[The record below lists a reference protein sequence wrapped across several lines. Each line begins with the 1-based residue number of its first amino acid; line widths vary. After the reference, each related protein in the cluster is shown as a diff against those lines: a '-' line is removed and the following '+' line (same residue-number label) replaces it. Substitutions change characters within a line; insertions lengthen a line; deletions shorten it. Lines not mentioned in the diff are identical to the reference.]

1 MSKSVI
7 VIGAGVVGLAC
18 GKELSKKGYEV
29 FIAEEQQ
36 YIATGTS
43 ARNSG
48 VIHAGIYYPTDSLK
62 AKLCVRGKNLLYEYC
77 EKFNVPHSNT
87 KKMIVATTSEETQIL
102 FKLKDT
108 ATKNGVELEFINGPD
123 AIEKEPNLFAVSAL
137 VSPTTGIVDAAK
149 LAESFQ
155 HQAEINGASLAL
167 ETKITKITQN
177 SKILVSGTSGG
188 EEFEAE
194 FDFLINAA
202 GHGAHKLTQSYWPEA
217 TPLPKN
223 FAKGNY
229 FSIAGKAPFQTLIY
243 PVPGKESLG
252 IHYTIDT
259 DGRGQLGPNVQWV
272 TQPTYEVDKTLEAEF
287 RKAARTYWPGVE
299 DRELI
304 PGYSGIRPRVEAK
317 DFVIHSKDNIITL
330 LGIESPGL
338 TSSLAIAELVAKNF
352 DSNKINFSVN

>member
-7 VIGAGVVGLAC
+7 IIGAGVVGLAC
-18 GKELSKKGYEV
+18 GRELSSKGYEV
-29 FIAEEQQ
+29 FIAEQEQH
-36 YIATGTS
+36 IATQTS

-48 VIHAGIYYPTDSLK
+48 VIHAGIYYPPKSLK

-77 EKFNVPHSNT
+77 EKFNVPYLRT
-87 KKMIVATTSEETQIL
+87 KKMIVATTNDETQIL
-102 FKLKDT
+102 LKLKDT
-108 ATKNGVELEFINGPD
+108 AAKNGVHLDLISSHD
-123 AIEKEPNLFAVSAL
+123 AVEREPNLFAASAL
-137 VSPTTGIVDAAK
+137 VSPTTGIIDSARLAA
-149 LAESFQ
+149 SFQ
-155 HQAEINGASLAL
+155 HQAELNGASLAL
-167 ETKITKITQN
+167 ETKVTKITQN

-188 EEFEAE
+188 EGFEAE
-194 FDFLINAA
+194 FDILINAC
-202 GHGAHKLTQSYWPEA
+202 GHGAHELTQSYWPEA
-217 TPLPKN
+217 PHLPKN

-243 PVPGKESLG
+243 PVPGTESLG

-272 TQPTYEVDKTLEAEF
+272 NQPTYEVDKSLEAEF
-287 RKAARTYWPGVE
+287 RNAARTYWPGVE

-317 DFVIHSKDNIITL
+317 DFVIHSKYNIITL

-338 TSSLAIAELVAKNF
+338 TSSLAIAELVAENLK
-352 DSNKINFSVN
+352 

>member
-1 MSKSVI
+1 MRKSVI
-7 VIGAGVVGLAC
+7 IIGAGVVGLAC
-18 GKELSKKGYEV
+18 GKELSQKGYEV
-29 FIAEEQQ
+29 FIAEQEQ
-36 YIATGTS
+36 YIANQTS

-48 VIHAGIYYPTDSLK
+48 VIHAGIYYPADSLK
-62 AKLCVRGKNLLYEYC
+62 AKLCIRGKKLLYEYC
-77 EKFNVPHSNT
+77 EEFNVTHART
-87 KKMIVATTSEETQIL
+87 KKLIVATTSEEAQIL
-102 FKLKDT
+102 YKLKET
-108 ATKNGVELEFINGPD
+108 ALKNGVELKFISGAD
-123 AIEKEPNLFAVSAL
+123 AIEREPNLFAVSAL
-137 VSPTTGIVDAAK
+137 VSPTTGIVDAAG
-149 LAESFQ
+149 LATSFQ
-155 HQAEINGASLAL
+155 HQAELNGASLAL

-194 FDFLINAA
+194 FDILINAC
-202 GHGAHKLTQSYWPEA
+202 GHGAHELTQSYWPEA
-217 TPLPKN
+217 PPLPKN

-243 PVPGKESLG
+243 PVPGTESLG

-272 TQPTYEVDKTLEAEF
+272 NQPTYEVDKNLEAEF
-287 RKAARTYWPGVE
+287 RNAASTYWPGVE

-338 TSSLAIAELVAKNF
+338 TSSLAIAELVAENLE
-352 DSNKINFSVN
+352 

>member
-1 MSKSVI
+1 MNKSVI
-7 VIGAGVVGLAC
+7 VVGAGVVGLAC

-29 FIAEEQQ
+29 FIAEQEKN
-36 YIATGTS
+36 IATQTS

-77 EKFNVPHSNT
+77 EEFNVTHART
-87 KKMIVATTSEETQIL
+87 KKMIVATTSDETEIL
-102 FKLKDT
+102 YKLKET
-108 ATKNGVELEFINGPD
+108 ALKNGVELKFISGVD
-123 AIEKEPNLFAVSAL
+123 AIEREPNLFATSAL
-137 VSPTTGIVDAAK
+137 VSPKTGIVDSTGLAA
-149 LAESFQ
+149 SFQ
-155 HQAEINGASLAL
+155 HQAELNGASLAL

-177 SKILVSGTSGG
+177 SKILVTGTSGG

-202 GHGAHKLTQSYWPEA
+202 GHGANKLTQSYWPEA
-217 TPLPKN
+217 PPLPKN

-243 PVPGKESLG
+243 PVPSTESLG

-272 TQPTYEVDKTLEAEF
+272 NQPTYEVDKSLEAEF
-287 RKAARTYWPGVE
+287 RNAARTYWPGVE

-338 TSSLAIAELVAKNF
+338 TSSLAIAELVAENLK
-352 DSNKINFSVN
+352 

>member
-7 VIGAGVVGLAC
+7 IIGAGVVGLAC
-18 GKELSKKGYEV
+18 GKELSEKGHEV
-29 FIAEEQQ
+29 FIVEQEQ
-36 YIATGTS
+36 HIATQTS

-48 VIHAGIYYPTDSLK
+48 VIHAGIYYPADSLK
-62 AKLCVRGKNLLYEYC
+62 AKLCIRGKKLLYEYC
-77 EKFNVPHSNT
+77 EEFNVTHART

-102 FKLKDT
+102 LKLKDT
-108 ATKNGVELEFINGPD
+108 AAKNGVHLNLISSHD
-123 AIEKEPNLFAVSAL
+123 AVEREPNLFAASAL
-137 VSPTTGIVDAAK
+137 VSPTTGIVDSAGLAAS
-149 LAESFQ
+149 LH
-155 HQAEINGASLAL
+155 HQAELNGASLAL

-194 FDFLINAA
+194 FDILINAC
-202 GHGAHKLTQSYWPEA
+202 GHGAHELTRSYWPEA
-217 TPLPKN
+217 PPLPKN

-243 PVPGKESLG
+243 PVPGTESLG

-272 TQPTYEVDKTLEAEF
+272 NQPTYEVDKNLEAEF
-287 RKAARTYWPGVE
+287 RNAASTYWPGVE

-338 TSSLAIAELVAKNF
+338 TSSLAIAELVAENLE
-352 DSNKINFSVN
+352 

>member
-1 MSKSVI
+1 MNKSVI
-7 VIGAGVVGLAC
+7 VVGAGVVGLAC
-18 GKELSKKGYEV
+18 GKELSEKGYEV
-29 FIAEEQQ
+29 FIAEQEKN
-36 YIATGTS
+36 IATQTS

-77 EKFNVPHSNT
+77 EEFNVPHART
-87 KKMIVATTSEETQIL
+87 KKMIVATTSDETEIL
-102 FKLKDT
+102 YKLKET
-108 ATKNGVELEFINGPD
+108 ALKNGVELKFISGVD
-123 AIEKEPNLFAVSAL
+123 AIEREPNLFATSAL
-137 VSPTTGIVDAAK
+137 VSPTTGIVDSTGLAA
-149 LAESFQ
+149 SFQ
-155 HQAEINGASLAL
+155 HQAELNGASLAL

-177 SKILVSGTSGG
+177 SKLLVSGTSGG

-194 FDFLINAA
+194 FDILINAC

-217 TPLPKN
+217 PPLPKN

-243 PVPGKESLG
+243 PVPGTESLG

-272 TQPTYEVDKTLEAEF
+272 NQPTYEVDKNLEAEF
-287 RKAARTYWPGVE
+287 RNAARKYWPGV
-299 DRELI
+299 DNRELI

-338 TSSLAIAELVAKNF
+338 TSSLAIAELVAENLK
-352 DSNKINFSVN
+352 

>member
-7 VIGAGVVGLAC
+7 IIGAGVVGLAC
-18 GKELSKKGYEV
+18 GRELSSKGYEV
-29 FIAEEQQ
+29 FIAEQEQH
-36 YIATGTS
+36 IATQTS

-48 VIHAGIYYPTDSLK
+48 VIHAGIYYPAESLK
-62 AKLCVRGKNLLYEYC
+62 AKLCIRGKKLLYEYC
-77 EKFNVPHSNT
+77 EKFNVPHLRT
-87 KKMIVATTSEETQIL
+87 EKMIVATTSDETQIL
-102 FKLKDT
+102 LNLKDT
-108 ATKNGVELEFINGPD
+108 AAKNGAHLDLISSHD
-123 AIEKEPNLFAVSAL
+123 AIEREPNLFAISAL
-137 VSPTTGIVDAAK
+137 VSPTTGIIDASK
-149 LAESFQ
+149 LAASFL
-155 HQAEINGASLAL
+155 HQAEINGANLAL
-167 ETKITKITQN
+167 ETKITKISQD
-177 SKILVSGTSGG
+177 SKVFVSGISGG

-217 TPLPKN
+217 PPLPKN

-243 PVPGKESLG
+243 PVPGTESLG

-259 DGRGQLGPNVQWV
+259 HGRGQLGPNVQWV
-272 TQPTYEVDKTLEAEF
+272 NQPTYEVDKSLEAEF
-287 RKAARTYWPGVE
+287 RNAARTYWPGVE

-317 DFVIHSKDNIITL
+317 DFVIHSKYNIITL

-338 TSSLAIAELVAKNF
+338 TSSLAIAELVAENLK
-352 DSNKINFSVN
+352 

>member
-18 GKELSKKGYEV
+18 GRELSDKGYEV
-29 FIAEEQQ
+29 FIAEQEQ
-36 YIATGTS
+36 YIANQTS

-48 VIHAGIYYPTDSLK
+48 VIHAGIYYPPKSLK
-62 AKLCVRGKNLLYEYC
+62 AKLCVRGKNLLYQYC
-77 EKFNVPHSNT
+77 EKFNVPHART
-87 KKMIVATTSEETQIL
+87 KKMIVATTSDETKIL
-102 FKLKDT
+102 SKLKDT
-108 ATKNGVELEFINGPD
+108 ATKNGLELEFISGQA

-137 VSPTTGIVDAAK
+137 VSPTTGIIDTSNLAK
-149 LAESFQ
+149 SFQ

-167 ETKITKITQN
+167 ETKITNITQA
-177 SKILVSGTSGG
+177 SKILVSGISGG
-188 EEFEAE
+188 EQFEAE

-202 GHGAHKLTQSYWPEA
+202 GHGAHSLTKSYWQEA
-217 TPLPKN
+217 PSPPPN

-243 PVPGKESLG
+243 PVPGTESLG

-272 TQPTYEVDKTLEAEF
+272 NQPTYEVDKNLEAEF
-287 RKAARTYWPGVE
+287 RNAARTYWPGVE

-317 DFVIHSKDNIITL
+317 DFVIHSKNNIITL

-338 TSSLAIAELVAKNF
+338 TSSLAIAELVAENLK
-352 DSNKINFSVN
+352 